1 MPAPVNIVGTKAT
14 AVTDGGA
21 SETVVLTC
29 NPVITDSTQKTV
41 HGIGFLVI
49 TPGTS
54 AVACVIKIR
63 RSTVSGTQVGTTQS
77 PITVATDVITI
88 PFGFIDTPG
97 DSSGLVYVVTV
108 TETTAGA
115 NGTVGYVQLHCF
127 VTE

>member
-1 MPAPVNIVGTKAT
+1 MPAPVNIVGTKAA
-14 AVTDGGA
+14 AVTTGGA
-21 SETVVLTC
+21 TETVVLTC
-29 NPVITDSTQKTV
+29 NPVTTDSTQKTV
-41 HGIGFLVI
+41 YGTGFLSI

-54 AVACVIKIR
+54 AVSCVIKIR
-63 RSTVSGTQVGTTQS
+63 RNTVTGTQVGTTQS

-108 TETTAGA
+108 TEGSAGA
-115 NGTVGYVQLHCF
+115 DGTVGYIQQFLF